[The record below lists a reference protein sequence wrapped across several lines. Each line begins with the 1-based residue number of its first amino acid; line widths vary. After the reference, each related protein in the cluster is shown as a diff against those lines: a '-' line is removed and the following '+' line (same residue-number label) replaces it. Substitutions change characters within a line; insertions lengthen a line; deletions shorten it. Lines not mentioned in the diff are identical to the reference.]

1 MQNQRTS
8 TMSTPNP
15 LMPQGALQ
23 GASSTAKQKTV
34 AMIFTIVALHV
45 AVIVVVLMQG
55 CKREDSVNYSQ
66 MTDPAMQPEYDP
78 DDGFHSVENPPP
90 GGEAAG
96 AGAGTGAATATATA
110 VIPPRDPAAGSG
122 GRATPVVG
130 GDTSAPASPPA
141 SPPAELPATPDGSVV
156 PARSTTPASAAPPAA
171 APPPAAAA
179 GTTYTIRSGD
189 SFYRIAKRF
198 GISFRDIERANPSVD
213 PNRLR
218 IGQVVQ
224 IPAAPRAAAASTA
237 SASTSAST
245 ASSPGAEVA
254 SVYTVQ
260 PGDNLTKIADRHRT
274 TVGRIKAA
282 NGLRGDRIKIGQKL
296 NIPAP

>member
-78 DDGFHSVENPPP
+78 DDGFHSVDNPPP
-90 GGEAAG
+90 GSEPGAAG
-96 AGAGTGAATATATA
+96 GGAPAAAATATA
-110 VIPPRDPAAGSG
+110 VIPPRGASSASG
-122 GRATPVVG
+122 GRSTPVVG
-130 GDTSAPASPPA
+130 ADTSAPA
-141 SPPAELPATPDGSVV
+141 PPAETRPAEIPATPDGSVV
-156 PARSTTPASAAPPAA
+156 PALVTTPAASTASTSS
-171 APPPAAAA
+171 PPPAASEGA
-179 GTTYTIRSGD
+179 TYTIRSGD
-189 SFYRIAKRF
+189 SFYRIAKRY

-218 IGQVVQ
+218 IGQVVN
-224 IPAAPRAAAASTA
+224 IPGAVRAAAAPAATA
-237 SASTSAST
+237 TTATTA
-245 ASSPGAEVA
+245 ASSDVA

-282 NGLRGDRIKIGQKL
+282 NGLRSDRIKIGQKL